1 MLLKTSNLIILI
13 LVAVLVIFGVYY
25 FTNNGAQEG
34 VPDQAAEDV
43 LRVAMVTDVGGLG
56 DQSFNDA
63 AYRGLQRA
71 EAEFNAEIAVIESSA
86 MTDYVENLSSLA
98 EQGYDMVWA
107 IGFLMTDALAE
118 VSEQYPDTTFG
129 LIDAVVESSNVA
141 SITFKEEEGSY
152 LVGAIAA
159 LESKN
164 DKVGFIGGMEM
175 PLIKKFEAGFLAGVK
190 RIKPDAEIVVGYTGA
205 FDDPGAGK
213 ELALTQYNQGADVI
227 YHASGACGIGV
238 IKAAAEKGLYAIG
251 VDSPQAHL
259 APYWV
264 LTSMVK
270 RVDNAV
276 FYEVEALSKGS
287 FKAAHKVYGLAE
299 DGVGYSDQA
308 LAKVHPDLMKQ
319 VNQLKQ
325 QIIDGDIKVPTT
337 PEDVQ

>member
-1 MLLKTSNLIILI
+1 MKTSNLIIFI
-13 LVAVLVIFGVYY
+13 LAAALVIFGVYY
-25 FTNNGAQEG
+25 LTNNGVREEA
-34 VPDQAAEDV
+34 PNQAAENK

-71 EAEFNAEIAVIESSA
+71 EAEFGTEIAVIESSA

-98 EQGYDMVWA
+98 EQGYDMVLA
-107 IGFLMTDALAE
+107 IGFLMVDALTE
-118 VSEQYPDTTFG
+118 VAEQYPDTKFG
-129 LIDAVVESSNVA
+129 LIDSTVDASNVA

-152 LVGAIAA
+152 LVGAIAG
-159 LESKN
+159 LQTKS

-190 RIKPDAEIVVGYTGA
+190 KVNPDAEIVVGYTGV
-205 FDDPGAGK
+205 FTDPGAGK

-227 YHASGACGIGV
+227 YHASGSCGIGV
-238 IKAAAEKGLYAIG
+238 IKAAAEEGLYAIG

-276 FYEVEALSKGS
+276 FSEIEALNKGE
-287 FKAAHKVYGLAE
+287 FKADHKIYGLAE
-299 DGVGYSDQA
+299 NGVAYSSQA

-319 VNQLKQ
+319 VDQLKQ
-325 QIIDGDIKVPTT
+325 QIINGEIEVPVS
-337 PEDVQ
+337 PEDGQ

>member
-1 MLLKTSNLIILI
+1 MLKTSNLIILI
-13 LVAVLVIFGVYY
+13 LLAVLVIFGVYY
-25 FTNNGAQEG
+25 FTNNGTQEG

-63 AYRGLQRA
+63 AYRGLLRA
-71 EAEFNAEIAVIESSA
+71 ESEFNAEIAVIESSA

-129 LIDAVVESSNVA
+129 LIDAVVDSSNVA

-159 LESKN
+159 LESET

-190 RIKPDAEIVVGYTGA
+190 KIKPDAEIVVGYTGA
-205 FDDPGAGK
+205 FDDPSAGK

-276 FYEVEALSKGS
+276 FSEVEALSKDTFEAG
-287 FKAAHKVYGLAE
+287 HKVYGLAE

-308 LAKVHPDLMKQ
+308 LAKVHPDLMNQ

-325 QIIDGDIKVPTT
+325 QIIDGDIQVPTT

>member
-1 MLLKTSNLIILI
+1 LKTSNLIILI

-25 FTNNGAQEG
+25 FTNNGTEQA
-34 VPDQAAEDV
+34 VPDQGAEDV

-63 AYRGLQRA
+63 AYRGLLRA
-71 EAEFNAEIAVIESSA
+71 ESEFNAEIAVIESSA

-118 VSEQYPDTTFG
+118 VAEQYPDTTFG
-129 LIDAVVESSNVA
+129 LIDAVVDSPNVA

-159 LESKN
+159 LESET
-164 DKVGFIGGMEM
+164 DKVGFVGGMEM

-190 RIKPDAEIVVGYTGA
+190 KINPDADIVVGYTGA
-205 FDDPGAGK
+205 FDDPSAGK

-276 FYEVEALSKGS
+276 YSEVEALNEGT
-287 FKAAHKVYGLAE
+287 FEAGHKVYGLAE

-325 QIIDGDIKVPTT
+325 QIIDGDIQVPTS

>member
-1 MLLKTSNLIILI
+1 MKTSNLIILI

-25 FTNNGAQEG
+25 FTNNGTEQA
-34 VPDQAAEDV
+34 VPDQGAEDV

-63 AYRGLQRA
+63 AYRGLLRA
-71 EAEFNAEIAVIESSA
+71 ESEFNAEIAVIESSA

-118 VSEQYPDTTFG
+118 VAEQYPDTTFG
-129 LIDAVVESSNVA
+129 LIDAVVDSPNVA

-159 LESKN
+159 LESET
-164 DKVGFIGGMEM
+164 DKVGFVGGMEM

-190 RIKPDAEIVVGYTGA
+190 KINPDADIVVGYTGA
-205 FDDPGAGK
+205 FDDPSAGK

-276 FYEVEALSKGS
+276 YSEVEALNEGT
-287 FKAAHKVYGLAE
+287 FEAGHKVYGLAE

-325 QIIDGDIKVPTT
+325 QIIDGDIQVPTS

>member
-1 MLLKTSNLIILI
+1 LKTSNLIILI

-25 FTNNGAQEG
+25 FTNNGTEQA
-34 VPDQAAEDV
+34 VPDQGAEDV

-63 AYRGLQRA
+63 AYRGLLRA
-71 EAEFNAEIAVIESSA
+71 ESEFNAEIAVIESSA

-118 VSEQYPDTTFG
+118 VAEQYPDTTFG
-129 LIDAVVESSNVA
+129 LIDAVVDSPNVA

-159 LESKN
+159 LESET
-164 DKVGFIGGMEM
+164 DKVGFVGGMEM

-190 RIKPDAEIVVGYTGA
+190 KINPDADIVVGYTGA

-276 FYEVEALSKGS
+276 YSEVEALNEGT
-287 FKAAHKVYGLAE
+287 FEAGHKVYGLAE

-325 QIIDGDIKVPTT
+325 QIIDGDIQVPTS